1 MNIQNLDVI
10 SVNIWGILIS
20 LANLVIMYFIVKKFL
35 FRPVQK
41 VMADRGAEA
50 AGRVYSDADRAL
62 AEAEKSRDE
71 YEAKL
76 AASDEEAGNI
86 IRAAKERANAES
98 RDIISAADRK
108 AAAMLKKA
116 DEDIAFEKKKA
127 INDVKNEISGISVE
141 IAEKMIGRELKE
153 EDHRALIDSYIDG
166 IGK

>member
-20 LANLVIMYFIVKKFL
+20 LANLVIMYFIVKKLL

-41 VMADRGAEA
+41 VMADRGAEV
-50 AGRVYSDADRAL
+50 GRVYSDADRAL

>member
-20 LANLVIMYFIVKKFL
+20 LANLVIMFLIVKKFL
-35 FRPVQK
+35 FKPVQK
-41 VMADRGAEA
+41 VMADREAEV
-50 AGRVYSDADRAL
+50 GRVYSDADHAL

-86 IRAAKERANAES
+86 VRAAKERANAES
-98 RDIISAADRK
+98 RDIIAAADRK
-108 AAAMLKKA
+108 AADMLKKA

>member
-20 LANLVIMYFIVKKFL
+20 LANLVIMFLIVKKFL
-35 FRPVQK
+35 FKPVQK
-41 VMADRGAEA
+41 VMADREAEV
-50 AGRVYSDADRAL
+50 GRVYSDADRAL
-62 AEAEKSRDE
+62 ADAEKSRTE

-86 IRAAKERANAES
+86 VRAAKERANIES
-98 RDIISAADRK
+98 RDIIAAADRK

-141 IAEKMIGRELKE
+141 IAEKMIGRELNE
-153 EDHRALIDSYIDG
+153 EDHRALIDSYMDG

>member
-41 VMADRGAEA
+41 VMADRGAEV
-50 AGRVYSDADRAL
+50 GRVYSDADRAL

-98 RDIISAADRK
+98 RDIISAAD
-108 AAAMLKKA
+108 
-116 DEDIAFEKKKA
+116 EDIAFEKKKA

>member
-41 VMADRGAEA
+41 VMADRGAEV
-50 AGRVYSDADRAL
+50 GRVYSDADRAL

-76 AASDEEAGNI
+76 AASDHPRSKRAGK
-86 IRAAKERANAES
+86 RRKPRYHFRRRQKSRGNAE
-98 RDIISAADRK
+98 K
-108 AAAMLKKA
+108 
-116 DEDIAFEKKKA
+116 
-127 INDVKNEISGISVE
+127 G
-141 IAEKMIGRELKE
+141 
-153 EDHRALIDSYIDG
+153 
-166 IGK
+166 

>member
-41 VMADRGAEA
+41 VMADRGAEV
-50 AGRVYSDADRAL
+50 GRVYSDADRAL

-98 RDIISAADRK
+98 RDIISADH
-108 AAAMLKKA
+108 LGHSLQ
-116 DEDIAFEKKKA
+116 IQ
-127 INDVKNEISGISVE
+127 SGA
-141 IAEKMIGRELKE
+141 AEKLLAVIP
-153 EDHRALIDSYIDG
+153 HRDILIQPVFHRLTIHTPALFDQ
-166 IGK
+166 